1 MRKPKACP
9 PEKRLCMSK
18 EMKGFF
24 GRLVFGDQV
33 NLYVL
38 AFGIRKRVEDFTAF
52 DERQV
57 TVDLLLQDQQMLTVP
72 LEMVRDAQMHDAR
85 FQVDVYNIYN

>member
-9 PEKRLCMSK
+9 PENRLCMPK

-24 GRLVFGDQV
+24 GRLIFRNEV

-57 TVDLLLQDQQMLTVP
+57 AVDLLLQDEQMLTVP
-72 LEMVRDAQMHDAR
+72 LEMVRDAEMHDAR
-85 FQVDVYNIYN
+85 FPVNVCNIYN